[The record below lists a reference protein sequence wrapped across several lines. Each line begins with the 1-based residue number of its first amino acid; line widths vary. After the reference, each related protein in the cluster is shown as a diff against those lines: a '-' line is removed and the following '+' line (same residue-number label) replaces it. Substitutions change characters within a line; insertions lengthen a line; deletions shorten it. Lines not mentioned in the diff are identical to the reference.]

1 MYCWRSVPLPCGQ
14 YNGHFYLKYKLK
26 WKLFLLSYFTQ
37 QDYLIDVLSISV
49 VQYWF
54 VDILENVAS
63 LLQECSDMIRGRER
77 KILWTHLMLIKIGWF
92 FQKPFA
98 KNKNKNKVF
107 LYWCCIEPYS
117 SFIGL
122 DKNSRN
128 IWYLRVSKILL
139 KFCGVCC
146 DLWCFVKQKDAMEKN

>member
-1 MYCWRSVPLPCGQ
+1 MRYSLYCCLLIIYCC
-14 YNGHFYLKYKLK
+14 LKYKIK

-77 KILWTHLMLIKIGWF
+77 KILWIHLMLIKIGWF

-122 DKNSRN
+122 DKNFRN
-128 IWYLRVSKILL
+128 TWYLRVSKILL

-146 DLWCFVKQKDAMEKN
+146 DLWCFVKQRRRNGKKTN